1 MTDFDKIKE
10 YLTDKYNE
18 FNDVEDTKSMEIIA
32 DVFYFVEHVE
42 AQSLVMGDDINSQ
55 IQEKF
60 MNLVTEHV
68 AQKALDKE
76 NWPTYTSQVFTFRP
90 MTQLMQKRRYRVV
103 LDLEILDDSHP
114 ADFNWDKMLD
124 IGSGESVHVVTV
136 DDEDELWWYW
146 EGSTPLF

>member
-55 IQEKF
+55 IQDKF

-68 AQKALDKE
+68 AQRALDKE
-76 NWPTYTSQVFTFRP
+76 N
-90 MTQLMQKRRYRVV
+90 
-103 LDLEILDDSHP
+103 
-114 ADFNWDKMLD
+114 
-124 IGSGESVHVVTV
+124 
-136 DDEDELWWYW
+136 
-146 EGSTPLF
+146 

>member
-68 AQKALDKE
+68 AQKGSLTRKTDLHIL
-76 NWPTYTSQVFTFRP
+76 V
-90 MTQLMQKRRYRVV
+90 RYSPS
-103 LDLEILDDSHP
+103 DQ
-114 ADFNWDKMLD
+114 
-124 IGSGESVHVVTV
+124 
-136 DDEDELWWYW
+136 
-146 EGSTPLF
+146 